1 MKNFLFH
8 SALLVAALSF
18 NACQLFIN
26 CEEGQ
31 GNLVKKEISLA
42 NFDEISLAGNYHLYL
57 SQGDS
62 QKVYIKAHE
71 NLIPLL
77 NTDVNGNHWE
87 IDFDPCVKSSEAI
100 ELFVTV
106 KSLKQLDV
114 EGSGKV
120 IGETSI
126 KSSQLVLN
134 IDGSGDIQLDLDVK
148 ELESEINGSGDMQLS
163 GITKKHQIEVN
174 GSGDIDAYDLMS
186 DNCEIEINGSG
197 DVKVHV
203 SYDLNAEVNG
213 SGDIY
218 YKGSV
223 KNINSSING
232 SGNLNQA
239 Q

>member
-1 MKNFLFH
+1 MRTII
-8 SALLVAALSF
+8 SYSLLAITAITFS
-18 NACQLFIN
+18 ACQLFVN

-31 GNLVKKEISLA
+31 GNLVKKEIHLA
-42 NFDEISLAGNYHLYL
+42 AFNEISLEGNYQLFI

-62 QKVYIKAHE
+62 QEVYIQAHE
-71 NLIPLL
+71 NLIPFL
-77 NTDVNGNHWE
+77 NTEVKRGHWE

-100 ELFVTV
+100 KIFATV
-106 KSLKQLDV
+106 SALKQLNI

-120 IGETSI
+120 RGENTI
-126 KSSQLVLN
+126 KSSQLSLN
-134 IDGSGDIQLDLDVK
+134 IDGSGEIQLDIDAK
-148 ELESEINGSGDMQLS
+148 EVESEINGSGDIKLS
-163 GITKKHQIEVN
+163 GKTKKHQIEVN
-174 GSGDIDAYDLMS
+174 GSGDIEAYELMS

-203 SYDLNAEVNG
+203 SYDLKAEVNG

-218 YKGSV
+218 YKGNV